1 MPISSVMI
9 KLHGASLSNYVNK
22 VKLGILE
29 KGLEFEQIRIA
40 PSQEEAFLKISPMGK
55 IPVLEVEGKFLF
67 ESGAILE
74 FLDTMFPR
82 EPRLIP
88 EDPWEA
94 ALVREITT
102 MIETYVDLPARRI
115 YIPSTRGKEV
125 HQTLLDEVHPILV
138 KGVKALQR
146 VVRFSPYV
154 AGKSF
159 TMADCSAFANLTV
172 VDEELRKFFPNN
184 HPLDFLEGWK
194 EYFDFM
200 KTKEGPAIIEKE
212 KDRLRRI
219 IARAK
224 VKVE

>member
-1 MPISSVMI
+1 MI

-40 PSQEEAFLKISPMGK
+40 PSQEEKFLVISPMGK
-55 IPVLEVEGKFLF
+55 IPVLEVDGKFVF

-74 FLDTMFPR
+74 FLDTLFPQ

-88 EDPWEA
+88 NDPWEA
-94 ALVREITT
+94 ARVREITA
-102 MIETYVDLPARRI
+102 MIETYLDIPARRV
-115 YIPSTRGKEV
+115 YISSSRGREV
-125 HQTLLDEVHPILV
+125 QQTLLDEVHPILM

-146 VVRFSPYV
+146 VVRFSPYI
-154 AGKSF
+154 AGNSF

-172 VDEELRKFFPNN
+172 IDEELRKFYPDN
-184 HPLDFLEGWK
+184 HPLDSFRGWK
-194 EYFDFM
+194 EYVEFM

-212 KDRLRRI
+212 KERLRKI
-219 IARAK
+219 LARAK